1 MIDIETITQ
10 IANNIN
16 EAKDALL
23 LAKEDRADIV
33 EELIATVLN
42 EEEIEP
48 ELVDK
53 LRVIEHEIDVAN
65 ESIEANK
72 NMLIAIIDG
81 DDLDEEGEDD

>member
-1 MIDIETITQ
+1 MIDIETIAQ
-10 IANNIN
+10 IGNNIN

-23 LAKEDRADIV
+23 LAREDRADLI
-33 EELIATVLN
+33 EELITTILN

-53 LRVIEHEIDVAN
+53 LRLIEHEIDVAN

-72 NMLIAIIDG
+72 NMLVAIID
-81 DDLDEEGEDD
+81 EKGEDD

>member
-23 LAKEDRADIV
+23 LAREDRADIV

-81 DDLDEEGEDD
+81 DDLDEEGEDE

>member
-23 LAKEDRADIV
+23 LAKEDRTDLV
-33 EELIATVLN
+33 EELVTTVLN

-53 LRVIEHEIDVAN
+53 LRVIEHEIDLAN

-81 DDLDEEGEDD
+81 EDLTEEGEE

>member
-23 LAKEDRADIV
+23 LAREDRADIV
-33 EELIATVLN
+33 EDIIAIVLA

-53 LRVIEHEIDVAN
+53 LRVIEHEIDLAD

-81 DDLDEEGEDD
+81 EDIEGEDE

>member
-23 LAKEDRADIV
+23 LAREDRTDIV
-33 EELIATVLN
+33 EELIATVLS

-81 DDLDEEGEDD
+81 DDLDEEGEDE

>member
-23 LAKEDRADIV
+23 LAREDRADLI
-33 EELIATVLN
+33 EELITTILN

-53 LRVIEHEIDVAN
+53 LRLIEHEIDVAN

-72 NMLIAIIDG
+72 NMLVAIID
-81 DDLDEEGEDD
+81 EKGEDD

>member
-23 LAKEDRADIV
+23 LAREDRADLI
-33 EELIATVLN
+33 EEMITTILN
-42 EEEIEP
+42 EEEIKP

-53 LRVIEHEIDVAN
+53 LRLIEHEIDVAN

-72 NMLIAIIDG
+72 NMLVAIID
-81 DDLDEEGEDD
+81 EKGEDD